1 MPHRIYQL
9 ADLLLDFTFY
19 YPLFMSYLWM
29 VGALFYYLRYERKSG
44 DAQHPPVLSSHPGVT
59 IVIPCHNEEDHVR
72 ETVGAA
78 LAMEY
83 PDFEVIAI
91 NDGSTD
97 RTGEILNEL
106 SRQNP
111 RLRVIHQAKNQG
123 KAVGLN
129 TAALLTRNEYL
140 VCIDGDALLEPHV
153 LHWMMLHFLSG
164 PRVGSVTGNPRIRNR
179 STLLGRIQVGEFS
192 SIIGLIKRAQRTY
205 GRIFTVSGVIAGFR
219 RAALHDVGY
228 WSPNMLTEDIDISW
242 KLQLNHWDVRYE
254 PRALCWILMPE
265 TFRGLWRQRVR
276 WAQGGTQVLL
286 KYLPSLLNWRKRRM
300 WAVYVEYFISVAWA
314 YALFSAFIV
323 FLTDALVIDLS
334 PYLPIPSLVPRW
346 NGVLIGSTCL
356 LQIGIS
362 LKLDARYDHD
372 LGKMYFWMIW
382 YPLAYWVLNVLTTVY
397 AVPKT
402 LLRDRKARAIW
413 KSPDRGLQ
421 GQSVDRPNE
430 NRP

>member
-1 MPHRIYQL
+1 
-9 ADLLLDFTFY
+9 
-19 YPLFMSYLWM
+19 
-29 VGALFYYLRYERKSG
+29 
-44 DAQHPPVLSSHPGVT
+44 
-59 IVIPCHNEEDHVR
+59 
-72 ETVGAA
+72 
-78 LAMEY
+78 
-83 PDFEVIAI
+83 
-91 NDGSTD
+91 
-97 RTGEILNEL
+97 
-106 SRQNP
+106 
-111 RLRVIHQAKNQG
+111 
-123 KAVGLN
+123 
-129 TAALLTRNEYL
+129 
-140 VCIDGDALLEPHV
+140 
-153 LHWMMLHFLSG
+153 
-164 PRVGSVTGNPRIRNR
+164 
-179 STLLGRIQVGEFS
+179 
-192 SIIGLIKRAQRTY
+192 
-205 GRIFTVSGVIAGFR
+205 VIAGFR

-421 GQSVDRPNE
+421 SQSVDRSNE